1 MIAGLGI
8 DLTEVAR
15 IAAMVDKWGDRFTK
29 KIFTAAE
36 RAYAAERAH
45 PEQHLAARFAVK
57 EAALKALGVPSGLRW
72 HELEV
77 ASRDGAPSLQLS
89 GEAQKAA
96 RARGIDR
103 LHVSITHTADTACA
117 VVVAESDGGPR

>member
-8 DLTEVAR
+8 DLTEVPR
-15 IAAMVDKWGDRFTK
+15 IAALMDRWGERFTH
-29 KIFTAAE
+29 KIFTPDE
-36 RAYAAERAH
+36 RAYAAARAH
-45 PEQHLAARFAVK
+45 PAQHLAARFAVK

-77 ASRDGAPSLQLS
+77 SNDGGAPSLRLS
-89 GEAQKAA
+89 GRAELAA
-96 RARGIDR
+96 RGRGIDR

-117 VVVAESDGGPR
+117 VVVAEVTGGAA